1 MTTQSIAY
9 SLQHDTATLISQSQ
23 LVIRFL
29 SDLLKTTDGPVQP
42 AMDGP
47 GVDPAAALSLEGPSL
62 QRYAVRLSEV
72 VMQQHAARKK
82 DWKNWQGKE
91 EELSDEIRELR
102 RQVP

>member
-1 MTTQSIAY
+1 MIQPP
-9 SLQHDTATLISQSQ
+9 LISTQPVTACDQ
-23 LVIRFL
+23 IL
-29 SDLLKTTDGPVQP
+29 SDLLDVTTDDPAQP
-42 AMDGP
+42 AMSDG
-47 GVDPAAALSLEGPSL
+47 GVDPATALSLEGPSL

-91 EELSDEIRELR
+91 EELNDEIRELS